1 VKSDRPKKKAT
12 KTVAPSRIFETRTH
26 AWREVGL
33 GDEISASDS
42 GRAWPRLII
51 YSILIAAVL
60 IAFDHRQE
68 WFPGYGTEARIVTA
82 VLLFAF
88 GWGFAS
94 ALGKT
99 LTPSLM
105 KRLDPGTAGTV
116 IFAVKLLA
124 IVLIGVVALKIAG
137 VKTSTLAVG
146 GAFTAVVIG
155 LAAQQTLGNVFAG
168 VVLQA
173 TRPFQVGQRVRLSG
187 IGVTNPIEGTV
198 SSLGLF
204 YSTFLEKDER
214 TLIPNSM
221 LLNLTVVPLREP
233 PGIDIKAR
241 FDSHVTPAEVQKMLD
256 QAVTVPTRRPPSI
269 WLDEIDRD
277 EVVLRIIATPVDP
290 DDGATLAEQV
300 VSVTRGTFEYETP
313 DDGPESKEPD
323 SSVPYGHA

>member
-1 VKSDRPKKKAT
+1 VKSNRSKKKVP
-12 KTVAPSRIFETRTH
+12 KTMAPSRIFETRTH

-33 GDEISASDS
+33 GDEISTPEPR
-42 GRAWPRLII
+42 RAWPRLII

-60 IAFDHRQE
+60 VAFNHRQQ
-68 WFPGYGTEARIVTA
+68 WFPGYGTEARILTA
-82 VLLFAF
+82 ILLFAF

-105 KRLDPGTAGTV
+105 KRLDPGIAGTV
-116 IFAVKLLA
+116 IFAIKLLA
-124 IVLIGVVALKIAG
+124 ILLIGVVALKIAG

-187 IGVTNPIEGTV
+187 IGVADALEGTV
-198 SSLGLF
+198 SSIGLF
-204 YSTFLEKDER
+204 YTTILETNER
-214 TLIPNSM
+214 TLIPNNM
-221 LLNLTVVPLREP
+221 LLNMTVVPLQEP

-241 FDSHVTPAEVQKMLD
+241 FDSHVTPADVQDMLK
-256 QAVTVPTRRPPSI
+256 QAITVPVRREPSI
-269 WLDEIDRD
+269 WLDEVDRD
-277 EVVLRIIATPVDP
+277 EVVLRITATPVKRS
-290 DDGATLAEQV
+290 DGSKLAEQI
-300 VSVTRGTFEYETP
+300 VSVTRGTFEFETA
-313 DDGPESKEPD
+313 GQKTEE
-323 SSVPYGHA
+323 SVPHGHA

>member
-1 VKSDRPKKKAT
+1 MKSSDPKRKVPKA
-12 KTVAPSRIFETRTH
+12 VAPSRIFETRTH
-26 AWREVGL
+26 AWHEVGL
-33 GDEISASDS
+33 GDEISEENPR
-42 GRAWPRLII
+42 RAWPRLII

-60 IAFDHRQE
+60 VAFNHRQE
-68 WFPGYGTEARIVTA
+68 WFPGYGTEARILTA
-82 VLLFAF
+82 ILLFAF

-105 KRLDPGTAGTV
+105 RRLDPGTAGTV
-116 IFAVKLLA
+116 IFAIKLLA
-124 IVLIGVVALKIAG
+124 IVLIGIVALKIAG

-187 IGVTNPIEGTV
+187 IGVANPIEGTV

-204 YSTFLEKDER
+204 YATFLENEER
-214 TLIPNSM
+214 TLIPNNM

-241 FDSHVTPAEVQKMLD
+241 FDSHVTPADVQEML
-256 QAVTVPTRRPPSI
+256 ARAITVPTRRPPSI

-290 DDGATLAEQV
+290 DDGATLAEQI
-300 VSVTRGTFEYETP
+300 VSVTRGTFEFETP
-313 DDGPESKEPD
+313 PKEPD
-323 SSVPYGHA
+323 SDVPHGHA